1 MSHHKKPEHH
11 IRPYKIAAQ
20 TAGLVACIFVL
31 IFFAGNGIPEILKNE
46 EKELIPFIPF
56 LVLPVAGYIV
66 ACPVMLYIANFG
78 YGISAAPATVGA
90 NVRIKAR
97 NRATMIVM
105 PPCLS

>member
-66 ACPVMLYIANFG
+66 AWYKEVAGTVLLAMGGTVLLVFFIVEGDAAMG
-78 YGISAAPATVGA
+78 LVYGQPS
-90 NVRIKAR
+90 
-97 NRATMIVM
+97 
-105 PPCLS
+105 